1 MVFPTVSANGPL
13 TGTHLSHSMTTT
25 CLRRAR
31 RFPARCPD
39 TGGGPA
45 APPGRGAPAQ
55 APLLA
60 ALHFPFLLLAL
71 TLPETFARALCAP
84 SPPSSRCSGC
94 RLCHSRGLGLHTG
107 EQEAEG
113 CGPRSAQTSW
123 QREAQSRARSRCP
136 GQGPGPWD
144 AAPERARKAA
154 GPRPSVTAAAVC
166 ACGACKVGRGGEEAG
181 SVTPQGQAGPG
192 PVTGSGGPNWAISSP
207 ETQSGETDFALG
219 PGTSSRDTVIN
230 GPSP

>member
-71 TLPETFARALCAP
+71 TLPETFARALCPQP
-84 SPPSSRCSGC
+84 SVLAML
-94 RLCHSRGLGLHTG
+94 RLPALSLTRARASYWGAGGRGMWTQKRSDVL
-107 EQEAEG
+107 AEG
-113 CGPRSAQTSW
+113 GSEPSKEQVPW
-123 QREAQSRARSRCP
+123 P
-136 GQGPGPWD
+136 GPGALGRRTRESEEGRRP
-144 AAPERARKAA
+144 ASLRYRCGRVCMRGVQGGARR
-154 GPRPSVTAAAVC
+154 GGGRECDTPRP
-166 ACGACKVGRGGEEAG
+166 GRAG
-181 SVTPQGQAGPG
+181 SRQRLG
-192 PVTGSGGPNWAISSP
+192 WAQRGHFQP
-207 ETQSGETDFALG
+207 
-219 PGTSSRDTVIN
+219 
-230 GPSP
+230 